1 MININEKIDD
11 HVETIQAIRPLVPQM
26 EALGRRMSECLS
38 NDGKILWMG
47 NGGSAADS
55 QHLAAELVGRFSR
68 KRAGLA
74 SIALSTDTSSLSSC
88 GIYYVFEKIFAR
100 QIDALCRPGDVVV
113 GISTSG
119 NSVNVLEAIQLAKTR
134 EALTIGF
141 ARRFATYK
149 RADLILRDEEKLQQ
163 LLLDSDRPVQ
173 LVFAGKAHPADRPG
187 QDMIRRIYQA
197 SRRPELKGRIVSQD
211 RGSSRKRKGE

>member
-11 HVETIQAIRPLVPQM
+11 HVETIQAIRPLVPQV

-74 SIALSTDTSSLSSC
+74 SIALSTDTSILTAV
-88 GIYYVFEKIFAR
+88 GNDYGFEKIFSR

-119 NSVNVLEAIQLAKTR
+119 NSINVLEAIQLAKTR

-141 ARRFATYK
+141 SGRDGGALKDAADYCLIVPSNDTARIQEAH
-149 RADLILRDEEKLQQ
+149 ILMGH
-163 LLLDSDRPVQ
+163 LLCDWVEDAFVN
-173 LVFAGKAHPADRPG
+173 G
-187 QDMIRRIYQA
+187 
-197 SRRPELKGRIVSQD
+197 
-211 RGSSRKRKGE
+211 